1 MQTLAAGKCLR
12 RGAVLSWLS
21 VAAVGLASPA
31 GANAPPGPG
40 PGHGTVLSARQVR
53 YQALLAC
60 PTTLDQIGRVVIPV
74 MVDGRGPF
82 RFVVDTGAGHSTV
95 SPRLVRA
102 LKLDVKHVP
111 RIEVQG
117 ITGSAAIPAVRIRTL
132 SAGSL
137 VIRNTYAP
145 VLRTPMMAGADGIL
159 GVAGLPKLT
168 LLVNFEDNKVQIARY
183 LGPDVRFDYS
193 RVHTLTVAGGLMAI
207 PSYVGDIRTLAII
220 DTGSERT
227 LANKALREALHVGG
241 DSGRPEPVTIV
252 YGATRQVEMGRMAT
266 SPAISVGPLRVLGAE
281 MIFGDFHIFKVWHL
295 DKRPAVI
302 LGMDVLGTVS
312 ALGFDFRQHDLFVAS
327 ARGQGNFRFR
337 TRAIQANSK
346 AAH

>member
-1 MQTLAAGKCLR
+1 M
-12 RGAVLSWLS
+12 SWLGL
-21 VAAVGLASPA
+21 VAVGITSAA
-31 GANAPPGPG
+31 GANSPPDPG
-40 PGHGTVLSARQVR
+40 TRHGTVLSSRQVR
-53 YQALLAC
+53 YQSLLAC
-60 PTTLDQIGRVVIPV
+60 PTTLDQIGRIVVPV

-82 RFVVDTGAGHSTV
+82 RFVVDTGAGHSAV

-102 LKLDVKHVP
+102 LHLNVKRVP

-117 ITGSAAIPAVRIRTL
+117 ITGSAKIPAVMIQTL
-132 SAGSL
+132 SAGSIT
-137 VIRNTYAP
+137 IRNMYAP

-168 LLVNFEDNKVQIARY
+168 LLVNFEDNRVQIARY
-183 LGPDVRFDYS
+183 LEPGVRLDYS
-193 RVHTLTVAGGLMAI
+193 RVHTMTVAGGLMAI
-207 PSYVGDIRTLAII
+207 PAYVGNIRTLAII

-227 LANKALREALHVGG
+227 LANQALRDALHVGI
-241 DSGRPEPVTIV
+241 DSGRSEPITIV
-252 YGATRQVEMGRMAT
+252 YGATQQVEMGRMAT
-266 SPAISVGPLRVLGAE
+266 SPTISVGPLRVLGAE
-281 MIFGDFHIFKVWHL
+281 IIFGDFHIFKVWHL

-327 ARGQGNFRFR
+327 ARRQGNYHFRNG
-337 TRAIQANSK
+337 AIQANSK